1 MDPPPPS
8 EPAAFKDLGEPSSPE
23 SRLHMLYV
31 PNARGG
37 SRSWTGRV
45 ETWLEGSYRNRTAG
59 IDDRNP
65 VRGSGFFPTPFL
77 FYFEFFDS
85 FDFFLF
91 FFEYRF
97 QCIELFEEF
106 LIFFFYRNWK
116 SEKKVDSFFFAIED
130 SFIFR
135 RKFQVLFSREW
146 ILEIWRGVFYPFF
159 IEIERVRKR
168 SMHSFRLEIWRGVW
182 IVCCWWMEKWMKDFW
197 C

>member
-91 FFEYRF
+91 FSNIVSNALNYSKSF
-97 QCIELFEEF
+97 LFF
-106 LIFFFYRNWK
+106 
-116 SEKKVDSFFFAIED
+116 
-130 SFIFR
+130 
-135 RKFQVLFSREW
+135 
-146 ILEIWRGVFYPFF
+146 FF

-168 SMHSFRLEIWRGVW
+168 SIRFFLQSRIVLYLEESSKFYRNWKGEKKVDAFVSFRDLARSLNCLLLVNGKMNERFLMLSSFHEWDLFNYSTIY
-182 IVCCWWMEKWMKDFW
+182 KL
-197 C
+197 

>member
-1 MDPPPPS
+1 MLFRSERISPRWIAKDRGGRSTHMDPPPPS

-91 FFEYRF
+91 FSNIVSNALNYSNSF
-97 QCIELFEEF
+97 LF
-106 LIFFFYRNWK
+106 FFFYRNWK
-116 SEKKVDSFFFAIED
+116 SEKKVDSFFFCN
-130 SFIFR
+130 
-135 RKFQVLFSREW
+135 
-146 ILEIWRGVFYPFF
+146 RG
-159 IEIERVRKR
+159 
-168 SMHSFRLEIWRGVW
+168 
-182 IVCCWWMEKWMKDFW
+182 
-197 C
+197 

>member
-1 MDPPPPS
+1 MLFRSGRISPRWIAKDRGGRSTHMDPPPPS

-91 FFEYRF
+91 FFRISFPMHWIIRRVSY
-97 QCIELFEEF
+97 
-106 LIFFFYRNWK
+106 FFFLSKLKEW
-116 SEKKVDSFFFAIED
+116 EKGGFVFFCN
-130 SFIFR
+130 
-135 RKFQVLFSREW
+135 
-146 ILEIWRGVFYPFF
+146 RG
-159 IEIERVRKR
+159 
-168 SMHSFRLEIWRGVW
+168 
-182 IVCCWWMEKWMKDFW
+182 
-197 C
+197 